1 MTKTILFLLIA
12 LSNLGVIS
20 LSVCIVVSLNGKRML
35 EMTTSVQQLVN
46 LQMMTINLNVNFENA
61 PDWHFGNNIFGG
73 SSDKAS
79 SGSSSDSNLNEAD
92 FEDVNEGQDKGEDK
106 SGFSQKVMPLLPFI
120 PQLPEELKSEKAARI
135 LMRLYKEEILDEN
148 FQPLNL
154 SNYQKAY
161 LAFQISVALGI
172 NNVWKVF
179 SRFWNMKPSVMR
191 TRYNDA
197 LSMPSIL
204 DFGEKSKN
212 IYDNAAFG

>member
-1 MTKTILFLLIA
+1 
-12 LSNLGVIS
+12 
-20 LSVCIVVSLNGKRML
+20 
-35 EMTTSVQQLVN
+35 
-46 LQMMTINLNVNFENA
+46 
-61 PDWHFGNNIFGG
+61 
-73 SSDKAS
+73 
-79 SGSSSDSNLNEAD
+79 
-92 FEDVNEGQDKGEDK
+92 
-106 SGFSQKVMPLLPFI
+106 MPLLPFI

-154 SNYQKAY
+154 SGYQKAY
-161 LAFQISVALGI
+161 LAYQISVALGI

-212 IYDNAAFG
+212 IYDNAAFL

>member
-1 MTKTILFLLIA
+1 MLISKMHQLGIL
-12 LSNLGVIS
+12 V
-20 LSVCIVVSLNGKRML
+20 
-35 EMTTSVQQLVN
+35 TTSSVGFLIQHHLV
-46 LQMMTINLNVNFENA
+46 LHQIAISMKLTLR
-61 PDWHFGNNIFGG
+61 
-73 SSDKAS
+73 K
-79 SGSSSDSNLNEAD
+79 L
-92 FEDVNEGQDKGEDK
+92 NEGQDKGEDK

-154 SNYQKAY
+154 SGYQKAY
-161 LAFQISVALGI
+161 LAYQISVALGI

-204 DFGEKSKN
+204 DFGEKIKE
-212 IYDNAAFG
+212 YLR